1 MLTVENID
9 RVRIT
14 DAASVRRAA
23 EAFREIVEQL
33 GDFRIAASR
42 NIAVKEPM
50 VDASGA
56 ILACDVFGWTDD
68 ENDRWWH
75 TARLALDSPL
85 TGACRY
91 TSEPFWANATGV
103 FSKQTNAF
111 LHKIDLT
118 NFEARALARAAI
130 VVPVHL
136 PFGQVGA
143 VSFTSRDRS
152 RDDLSA
158 EFAALGDELGVY
170 ARTFVSTYVPV
181 MCKAERLPAGSR
193 LSKREVECLRWA
205 AIGKTDHEISTII
218 ERSRA
223 TVRFHIHNASIKLDA
238 VNRSQTV
245 FKAAQ
250 LGYIGLNS

>member
-1 MLTVENID
+1 MLKVENID
-9 RVRIT
+9 RVRIL
-14 DAASVRRAA
+14 DAKGVRAA
-23 EAFREIVEQL
+23 ALAFREIVEGL
-33 GDFRIAASR
+33 GDFRIAACR
-42 NIAVKEPM
+42 NIAMKEQM
-50 VDASGA
+50 VDADGA
-56 ILACDVFGWTDD
+56 ILARDVFGWTDD
-68 ENDRWWH
+68 EDDRWWH
-75 TARLALDSPL
+75 SPRIALDSPL

-91 TSEPFWANATGV
+91 TSEPFWANARGIY
-103 FSKQTNAF
+103 SKQTNAF
-111 LHKIDLT
+111 LEKIELH
-118 NFEARALARAAI
+118 NFEARALTKAAI

-136 PFGQVGA
+136 PFGQVGC
-143 VSFTSRDRS
+143 VSYTMRDRS

-158 EFAALGDELGVY
+158 EFATLADELGIY
-170 ARTFVSTYVPV
+170 ARTFIASYVPV
-181 MCKAERLPAGSR
+181 MCKAQRLPAGSR